1 MLAQR
6 PCLMI
11 FVCHERA
18 LTACGAQVDVVG
30 RERLVLDLSCRR
42 KADGRY
48 YVVTDRWQRFSELA
62 VDESTLGDL
71 GESLATTCAGCV
83 PVTA

>member
-1 MLAQR
+1 M
-6 PCLMI
+6 
-11 FVCHERA
+11 
-18 LTACGAQVDVVG
+18 VG

-62 VDESTLGDL
+62 VDESTLADL
-71 GESLATTCAGCV
+71 GETLASTCKLGSYSSSTL
-83 PVTA
+83 VTCPSSTAFKTA

>member
-1 MLAQR
+1 M
-6 PCLMI
+6 
-11 FVCHERA
+11 
-18 LTACGAQVDVVG
+18 
-30 RERLVLDLSCRR
+30 LDLSCRR

-71 GESLATTCAGCV
+71 GEALATTCRV
-83 PVTA
+83 MSYSSSMLVTHPSSTAVRTS